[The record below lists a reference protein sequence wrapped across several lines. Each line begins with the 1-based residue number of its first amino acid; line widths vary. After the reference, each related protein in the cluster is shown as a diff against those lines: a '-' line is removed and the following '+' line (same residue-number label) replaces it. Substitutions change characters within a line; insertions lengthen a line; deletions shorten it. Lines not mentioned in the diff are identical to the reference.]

1 MRYPILKDRLRKH
14 LAWLNEHPVSTEQRQ
29 RMIDLLGTYD
39 DYEKKLVPLLEEAG
53 NHNRTQGQGGWN
65 VRATFNRWIGV
76 GTSQPTSSNA
86 HRAESRYKDLKLPR
100 IDDAAFLAELC
111 VLRDDRP
118 AYADIAKEI
127 IQEATDSL
135 GAKLKKML
143 KEITRC
149 AESEIGRFLQ
159 EISSSFSER
168 RLHAE
173 EISRFELRDLI
184 RSALEE
190 EPGHPTDL

>member
-29 RMIDLLGTYD
+29 RMVDRLGTYD

-65 VRATFNRWIGV
+65 TVIRWIGI

-135 GAKLKKML
+135 GAKLRKMS
-143 KEITRC
+143 KEIARY
-149 AESEIGRFLQ
+149 AESETGRFLQ

-173 EISRFELRDLI
+173 EISKFELRDLI

-190 EPGHPTDL
+190 ETGHPTDP

>member
-1 MRYPILKDRLRKH
+1 MRYSVLKDRLRRH

-29 RMIDLLGTYD
+29 RMIDLLSTYD
-39 DYEKKLVPLLEEAG
+39 DYEKKLVPLLEEAE
-53 NHNRTQGQGGWN
+53 NHNRTQSQD
-65 VRATFNRWIGV
+65 RWVHPTTSRWV
-76 GTSQPTSSNA
+76 GMSQPTSSNS
-86 HRAESRYKDLKLPR
+86 HRAEYRYKDLKLPR

-118 AYADIAKEI
+118 AYTDMVKEI

-135 GAKLKKML
+135 GAKLKKVS
-143 KEITRC
+143 KEIARC
-149 AESEIGRFLQ
+149 VESEIGRFLQ

-173 EISRFELRDLI
+173 AISKFELRDLM